1 MTTEKITA
9 KQLKLLSGFTCER
22 LSATPANRKMVRSF
36 DNTRNPGLSETLKR
50 AWNED
55 KSGKTAYYIVKDAAG
70 DVLLFFSLKCGVL
83 YNPNFLNIV
92 KREYNKAKAL
102 YNAVMNKP
110 NVPKWA
116 QEHVEKLR
124 ASGALHRGGLEEIV
138 VHYFRMKGE
147 LDQLKKALKQE
158 QQDEGSMKIVRTDRT
173 YAGIELVHFC
183 ANERYRKK
191 WKALNLG
198 RPMGETLFWHFVV
211 PTFLQINSFIGCEYV
226 YLFAADST
234 EDRTLINYYENA
246 LQFTRPDDIG
256 TTKPFYDFSCVFMC
270 QELTMLKAY
279 SSYFFQTFN
288 RTDPV

>member
-1 MTTEKITA
+1 MATENITTQQEN
-9 KQLKLLSGFTCER
+9 LLSSFTCER
-22 LSATPANRKMVRSF
+22 LTANPVNRQQVRHF
-36 DNTRNPGLSETLKR
+36 ENTRNPNLSKTLKH
-50 AWNED
+50 AWDED
-55 KSGKTAYYIVKDAAG
+55 EAGKIAYHVVKDKNG
-70 DVLLFFSLKCGVL
+70 TIVLFFSLKCGVL
-83 YNPNFLNIV
+83 YNPNFYNIV
-92 KREYNKAKAL
+92 KREFNKAKAL
-102 YNAVMNKP
+102 YNALMNKP
-110 NVPKWA
+110 HAPKWA
-116 QEHVEKLR
+116 QEHIEKLK
-124 ASGALHRGGLEEIV
+124 ANGSLYRGGMEEIV
-138 VHYFRMKGE
+138 VHYFQLKAE
-147 LDQLKKALKQE
+147 LDALKEE

-198 RPMGETLFWHFVV
+198 HPMGETLFWHFVV